1 MVGNTCGQS
10 DAQVDQC
17 GGCCCCSCF
26 CVPDQGELPVPSSED
41 PPLDV
46 KAFFWKRFARLA
58 PLWYLGN
65 LLALPLFFYNVKQI
79 FAPWHFWTGAVL
91 SLPPVG
97 LNMWVMCHPPAGH
110 LWTISTMAFY
120 LIFPAIF
127 HRINRVCSRPRS
139 APALI
144 RSLASSLGAWSS
156 RVSWEAACPR
166 HLAIGGRAHGQPSA
180 CPSSSW
186 VCSRRG
192 RCDSINS
199 VNRHRSENAD
209 VCHPPYHGRRLSRR
223 PTGATSKAAA
233 HRAMTRVVACAHCVS
248 S

>member
-127 HRINRVCSRPRS
+127 HRINRVQPTK
-139 APALI
+139 I
-144 RSLASSLGAWSS
+144 R
-156 RVSWEAACPR
+156 
-166 HLAIGGRAHGQPSA
+166 
-180 CPSSSW
+180 
-186 VCSRRG
+186 
-192 RCDSINS
+192 
-199 VNRHRSENAD
+199 
-209 VCHPPYHGRRLSRR
+209 
-223 PTGATSKAAA
+223 
-233 HRAMTRVVACAHCVS
+233 ACADTLFGVQFGCMVVS
-248 S
+248 GIMGSGMSPAFGYWWSRSWPAFRLPVFVMGMLAARQV